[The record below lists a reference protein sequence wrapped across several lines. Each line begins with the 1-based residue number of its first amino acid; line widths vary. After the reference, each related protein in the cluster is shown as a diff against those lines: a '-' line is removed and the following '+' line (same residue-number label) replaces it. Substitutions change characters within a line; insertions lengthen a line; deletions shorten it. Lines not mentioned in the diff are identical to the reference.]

1 MKKLILNI
9 CLVSSLFFINS
20 CGRDFEEI
28 NTDTSKIKNPSVG
41 SLLAPIQFEM
51 GSYSYNRAN
60 DLTFDFMQV
69 ALDFPNEGNSYSR
82 YYLSEASG
90 NGFWNNSYKWLK
102 QVKDLEQAAT
112 KVNNN
117 NYLAISKVMKA
128 WLYSNLTD
136 AFGDI
141 PYSEANK
148 MDEGIMKPKFDTQK
162 DIYLD
167 LLNELKT
174 ANALFET
181 NKVLSDTDLFFNAN
195 NDSNGILKWKKF
207 ANSLSLRLLTRILN
221 RNGEIDIYAR
231 INEIVNNPTE
241 YPIFTSNDDSAV
253 LQLSGIAPFLPPIA
267 RPQDFTANRAAGE
280 FFVNLMTANNDPRMA
295 LFFTKAKK
303 LSNNST
309 IGYKGAPSGYAYGT
323 VFDYQPSNMNQN
335 LAKAPL
341 SVLLLTYSEV
351 QFILA
356 ELSLK
361 GIISGNTKTY
371 YEKGVTSIIE
381 QWKTVVPAD
390 YFNNPKLAYNGT
402 LEQIMTQKYLSL
414 FFVDH
419 QQWYEYKRTGFP
431 QLPNNGG
438 LLNDGKMPRRFQYP
452 ISTKVMNPENYNAAV
467 ANIGGDNINSKTW
480 WEN

>member
-1 MKKLILNI
+1 M
-9 CLVSSLFFINS
+9 
-20 CGRDFEEI
+20 
-28 NTDTSKIKNPSVG
+28 
-41 SLLAPIQFEM
+41 
-51 GSYSYNRAN
+51 
-60 DLTFDFMQV
+60 
-69 ALDFPNEGNSYSR
+69 
-82 YYLSEASG
+82 
-90 NGFWNNSYKWLK
+90 
-102 QVKDLEQAAT
+102 
-112 KVNNN
+112 
-117 NYLAISKVMKA
+117 
-128 WLYSNLTD
+128 
-136 AFGDI
+136 
-141 PYSEANK
+141 
-148 MDEGIMKPKFDTQK
+148 
-162 DIYLD
+162 
-167 LLNELKT
+167 
-174 ANALFET
+174 
-181 NKVLSDTDLFFNAN
+181 
-195 NDSNGILKWKKF
+195 
-207 ANSLSLRLLTRILN
+207 LTRILN